1 MDVRSQQPIAEDTT
15 AAAASG
21 RRGRP
26 SAETT
31 LARQAHLLEVARGIF
46 VRRGYRATTM
56 DEVAAAA
63 GVTKRTLYAWHRD
76 KEALFRACVMLGA
89 ERFPRLAPEI
99 MEPQIVAPD
108 GPAGEGPDNPTLRA
122 VLERYVFDL
131 HNELTREDSYGMGV
145 LFQQEAAEFPELTL
159 SIQRG
164 HIDYLVAPLAEF
176 LRLYGLEEANS
187 VERTLLFVAMALS
200 PLHNAMLAGIPLPDA
215 KGARDHARRCVEI
228 FLNGSHAV

>member
-1 MDVRSQQPIAEDTT
+1 MDARSQQPIAEDNAPAPLTGQ
-15 AAAASG
+15 ASG

-26 SAETT
+26 SAESTQ
-31 LARQAHLLEVARGIF
+31 ARQAHLLEVARGIF

-56 DEVAAAA
+56 DEVATAA

-76 KEALFRACVMLGA
+76 KEALFRACVMMGA
-89 ERFPRLAPEI
+89 ERFPRLAPEVLGPE
-99 MEPQIVAPD
+99 MPAGH
-108 GPAGEGPDNPTLRA
+108 GPANRALRA

-131 HNELTREDSYGMGV
+131 HTELTREDSYGMGV

-164 HIDYLVAPLAEF
+164 HIDYLVEPLAQF

-200 PLHNAMLAGIPLPDA
+200 PLHNAMLAGIPLPDV